1 MMEQKNY
8 ISNQSAST
16 EQSLNTSNQNL
27 NNSLYNNKINGY
39 YSNIPLNYIK
49 NNQKIIQ
56 NKLIPQK
63 ESVYYIYQQQ
73 NQINNKYNEPFN
85 SNITNKFTDDSS
97 FYSQKPVKIFNL
109 NLNINNNNNNNNK
122 LNNIINIDNKSSAFE
137 LCFISQKKP
146 KQIYKSKVVYQ
157 IGPEQQPLSF
167 AFLSEKNKIN
177 NYNENKYNI
186 NIQNNNSINDLN
198 IKNSSFI
205 SNKQFE
211 NNNSSFIE
219 NETNYSNNVSNRKN
233 ELKIMQNP
241 GRKSENKPKPVLQ
254 IMSSGNN
261 NKNNIIKKLSESN
274 PHVEGFSLEDNNNDL
289 LKNNFVNVSKSASII
304 VNNNNQDMSFISNS
318 KEAENL
324 LEINNTI
331 NIDNNLNYNKTQKE
345 KNIYGMNNGIL
356 FGNQIE
362 NSNIYKSYIMIN
374 EQLCFISD
382 KINKNNKSN
391 ISINDSFNKKSA
403 KKYIKFEYYDSMPV
417 YFDILPEIDTKE
429 KIEIKNKMI
438 NEYKMHRVEEMNYIN
453 IKGNKNIDDSKD
465 YEDKSIDKEEN
476 KSFNNNNKKKRKRK
490 KKK

>member
-1 MMEQKNY
+1 MIDQKNY
-8 ISNQSAST
+8 MSNQSSST

-63 ESVYYIYQQQ
+63 ESVYYIYQQ
-73 NQINNKYNEPFN
+73 NQINNKYNQSFN
-85 SNITNKFTDDSS
+85 SNITNKFAEGSS

-109 NLNINNNNNNNNK
+109 NLNINNNNNK
-122 LNNIINIDNKSSAFE
+122 LNNIVNIDNKSSAFE
-137 LCFISQKKP
+137 LCFLSQKKP
-146 KQIYKSKVVYQ
+146 KQIYKTNVVYQ

-177 NYNENKYNI
+177 NFNENKYNI

-205 SNKQFE
+205 SNKQIE
-211 NNNSSFIE
+211 INNSSFVE
-219 NETNYSNNVSNRKN
+219 NETNYSSNMPNRKN

-254 IMSSGNN
+254 IMSSGN

-289 LKNNFVNVSKSASII
+289 LKNNFANISKSASII
-304 VNNNNQDMSFISNS
+304 VNNTNQDMSFISNS

-324 LEINNTI
+324 LEINTI
-331 NIDNNLNYNKTQKE
+331 NIDNNFNCN
-345 KNIYGMNNGIL
+345 KNINYRFSGQNQGMNSEYYQ
-356 FGNQIE
+356 NQLE
-362 NSNIYKSYIMIN
+362 NNNIYKSYIMIN

-382 KINKNNKSN
+382 KINKNNKTN

-403 KKYIKFEYYDSMPV
+403 KKYVKFEYYDSMPV

-429 KIEIKNKMI
+429 KIEIKNKTI
-438 NEYKMHRVEEMNYIN
+438 NSYKMHRVEEMNFIN
-453 IKGNKNIDDSKD
+453 NKENKNIEDSKD
-465 YEDKSIDKEEN
+465 YEEKSIDKEEN
-476 KSFNNNNKKKRKRK
+476 KSFNSSNKKKRKRK